1 MNNAK
6 SIPSGALKAIINYG
20 EVLEKL
26 DKTNISYNKE
36 FNKKSIRDTHRAFS
50 NFFGEESRCIDE
62 GTFDMLCDAPFSSFF
77 GQDLYPDVYTKAA
90 KIMEGF
96 ATHQVFSN
104 GNKRLAVGAMMQYL
118 ESKKIKFQLN
128 QNAVYKFV
136 MDVANHKIGSSKE
149 VMVDGNYIPE
159 NIVKIASI
167 IKNNSVELEVSKES
181 MNYIPVGSAKRFNKK
196 EYENVRNNESGYSSK
211 EMFEYMSSR

>member
-1 MNNAK
+1 MENT
-6 SIPSGALKAIINYG
+6 SIPSGAYTAVVNYG
-20 EVLEKL
+20 EVLSKL
-26 DKTNISYNKE
+26 DNAKVNKNFE
-36 FNKKSIRDTHRAFS
+36 FNKQIIKEIHQYLS
-50 NFFGEESRCIDE
+50 NALGEESRCIDE

-90 KIMEGF
+90 KIIEGF

-128 QNAVYKFV
+128 QNAVYTFV

-159 NIVKIASI
+159 DIVEVASI
-167 IKNNSVELEVSKES
+167 IKNNSVELEISKES
-181 MNYIPVGSAKRFNKK
+181 MDYIPVGSAKSFNKK
-196 EYENVRNNESGYSSK
+196 EYENVRNNESGYSSE
-211 EMFEYMSSR
+211 EMLEDTPSR